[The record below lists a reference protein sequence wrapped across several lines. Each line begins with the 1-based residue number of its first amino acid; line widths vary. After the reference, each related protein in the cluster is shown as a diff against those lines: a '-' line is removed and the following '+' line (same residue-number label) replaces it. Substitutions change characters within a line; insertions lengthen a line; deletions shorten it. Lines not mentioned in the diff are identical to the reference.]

1 MIFRA
6 NSTKTESSKP
16 SAVLVEKVNRTLC
29 LLGEEMS
36 EITIV
41 LSTSSLNPI
50 SFKLILEEVTDFS
63 VKYPMEQTKIIENVQ
78 IGSPH
83 FHYVDLSEAKGAYL

>member
-1 MIFRA
+1 M
-6 NSTKTESSKP
+6 K
-16 SAVLVEKVNRTLC
+16 KVGRTLC

-50 SFKLILEEVTDFS
+50 KFKLILEEVTDFS
-63 VKYPMEQTKIIENVQ
+63 IMYPMEQNKTIKNVQ
-78 IGSPH
+78 VGSPH
-83 FHYVDLSEAKGAYL
+83 FHYVDLSGAKGTYL